1 MLPIS
6 RLNLP
11 ENRLAANN
19 AVQVRKWPGVSDV
32 TVSGQYR
39 GTERYL
45 I

>member
-19 AVQVRKWPGVSDV
+19 AVQ
-32 TVSGQYR
+32 SGQYR